1 MNGFI
6 KKTVVGLCLGA
17 GVTSLAGCYCY
28 RQMVDPCWMERY
40 DAEARASVRETLGAQ
55 AHNGHVLDQ
64 TMWGYHFETDPK
76 TGAPTDKL
84 NAAGMEHLNYL
95 ARRQPAPDP
104 HVYLQTVQDI
114 PGGANMAPEKF
125 AAARSDMDNKRV
137 TSIQKY
143 LASIT
148 NGRTYGVAFDIAV
161 NDLAQPGI
169 AATPIAGAGYLKQPI
184 IPGALN
190 QLNGNFKGKMEE
202 KSGVLTSGGTGS

>member
-6 KKTVVGLCLGA
+6 RKTIMGLCLGT

-40 DAEARASVRETLGAQ
+40 DAEARSSVRETLGAQ

-64 TMWGYHFETDPK
+64 TMWGYYFESDPK
-76 TGAPTDKL
+76 TGAPSDKL

-95 ARRQPAPDP
+95 SRRQPAPDP

-114 PGGANMAPEKF
+114 PGGTNMSPEKF
-125 AAARSDMDNKRV
+125 AAARSDLDNKRV

-148 NGRTYGVAFDIAV
+148 NGRSHGVAFDVAV
-161 NDLAQPGI
+161 NDLAEPGI
-169 AATPIAGAGYLKQPI
+169 AATPIGGAGNREAADSSLEP
-184 IPGALN
+184 
-190 QLNGNFKGKMEE
+190 
-202 KSGVLTSGGTGS
+202 STSFTSTPRARWKRRAAF